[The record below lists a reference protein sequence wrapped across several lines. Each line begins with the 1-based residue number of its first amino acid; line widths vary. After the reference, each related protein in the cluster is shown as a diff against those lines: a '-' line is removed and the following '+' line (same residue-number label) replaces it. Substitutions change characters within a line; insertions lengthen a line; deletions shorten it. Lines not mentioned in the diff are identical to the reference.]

1 MNHYP
6 KLQIDSPIETYE
18 IMTQHIKTLKGV
30 EGLSCEIGLRRGG
43 GTKVILDA
51 FTDNDDKRV
60 HVCIDPYGNI
70 IYNDIVGPHRS
81 DYTDDMKNE
90 TLAELYR
97 YAFDK
102 RINILFFNMEDS
114 EFYRRFTDGVPVYD
128 QEKIMMNSYCFVHV
142 DGQHD
147 TESVKLAAN
156 FFIPR
161 MSIRGLLVFDN
172 TDHYD
177 HSPIHNLMLSN
188 KFIMVDDVLNR
199 KLYKRVL
206 I

>member
-1 MNHYP
+1 MSQYP

-30 EGLSCEIGLRRGG
+30 EGLSCEVGLRRGG
-43 GTKVILDA
+43 GTKVILDS
-51 FTDNDDKRV
+51 FMENEDKRV
-60 HVCIDPYGNI
+60 HICMDPYGNI

-97 YAFDK
+97 YAFDN

-128 QEKIMMNSYCFVHV
+128 QEKKMMNTYCFVHI

-147 TESVKLAAN
+147 LESVRLAAN

-177 HSPIHNLMLSN
+177 HGPIHDLMLNN

>member
-6 KLQIDSPIETYE
+6 NLQIDSPIETYE
-18 IMTQHIKTLKGV
+18 IMAQHIKTLKGV

-43 GTKVILDA
+43 GTKVILDS
-51 FTDNDDKRV
+51 FISNGDMRV

-97 YAFDK
+97 YAFDN

-114 EFYRRFTDGVPVYD
+114 EFYRRFTDGIPIYD
-128 QEKIMMNSYCFVHV
+128 QEKKTVNTYCFVHV

-147 TESVKLAAN
+147 LESVRLAAN

-172 TDHYD
+172 TDHYN
-177 HSPIHNLMLSN
+177 HQPIHNLMISN

>member
-1 MNHYP
+1 MSQYP
-6 KLQIDSPIETYE
+6 NLQIDSPVETYE
-18 IMTQHIKTLKGV
+18 VMTRHIKTLKGV

-51 FTDNDDKRV
+51 FMENEDKRV

-97 YAFDK
+97 YAFDH

-114 EFYRRFTDGVPVYD
+114 EFYQRFFDGVPVYD
-128 QEKIMMNSYCFVHV
+128 QEKIMMNKYCFVHV

-147 TESVKLAAN
+147 TESVRLAAV

-161 MSIRGLLVFDN
+161 VSMRGVIAYDN

-177 HSPIHNLMLSN
+177 HSPIHELMITN
-188 KFIMVDDVLNR
+188 KFIMVEDVMN
-199 KLYKRVL
+199 KKIYKRVL